1 MASMMLLT
9 ANSQTSYSVGTSV
22 EKKKVLLEEFT
33 GQGCYW
39 CTEGH
44 QMAKLLLMALDGNA
58 YAIAEHTGSLSGVY
72 QGIDLRTDMSNV
84 LGEYYGSEK
93 AGYPCGMV
101 NRCDFF
107 DMGNCILSRSQWM
120 AAAKLI
126 IAQDAPVNL
135 YQKAVYD
142 GTTNTLT
149 VHIEGYYTAAEQ
161 QAEQNLCVVLTQ
173 SGIRAY
179 QNGGGNDYEH
189 NHVLRDNLT
198 PVWGTKLDSPKQ
210 GDYFVRDYTYELPEG
225 IINGVQ
231 MKPEDIEVLSFVTA
245 GQGEVLNVTGGKPEY
260 QNYGEELGA
269 QLSEPLLPIGNRYG
283 YNFFELTFR
292 NMSTQI
298 ISSLTFDVTV
308 NDVTQQQEVTCELGQ
323 YATKELRVPA
333 TYTYAEKGKTKYEV
347 KLTAMNGEPVEPVV
361 YSGSFLTPKTVSQ
374 TVVIQ
379 MMTDNSPEQN
389 RWLLKDAEGNVVQ
402 EFGPFTQKAATI
414 EETVSLEPG
423 TYCFEV
429 TDEYGDGLL
438 NGKKGGLIIHD
449 GSGSLVD
456 QFYQINGWGTRS
468 FFTVEESPTGIDQ
481 HLSPITHQ
489 PSPIYD
495 LQGRLVCRGY
505 EGTMV
510 RGYEISNK
518 EHDSNLA
525 PSHPRTSAPS
535 IRKGIYIQNGRK
547 IIIK

>member
-1 MASMMLLT
+1 
-9 ANSQTSYSVGTSV
+9 
-22 EKKKVLLEEFT
+22 
-33 GQGCYW
+33 
-39 CTEGH
+39 
-44 QMAKLLLMALDGNA
+44 
-58 YAIAEHTGSLSGVY
+58 
-72 QGIDLRTDMSNV
+72 
-84 LGEYYGSEK
+84 
-93 AGYPCGMV
+93 
-101 NRCDFF
+101 
-107 DMGNCILSRSQWM
+107 
-120 AAAKLI
+120 
-126 IAQDAPVNL
+126 
-135 YQKAVYD
+135 
-142 GTTNTLT
+142 
-149 VHIEGYYTAAEQ
+149 
-161 QAEQNLCVVLTQ
+161 
-173 SGIRAY
+173 
-179 QNGGGNDYEH
+179 
-189 NHVLRDNLT
+189 
-198 PVWGTKLDSPKQ
+198 
-210 GDYFVRDYTYELPEG
+210 
-225 IINGVQ
+225 
-231 MKPEDIEVLSFVTA
+231 MKPEDIEVLTFVTA

-333 TYTYAEKGKTKYEV
+333 TYTYAEKGKTKYEL
-347 KLTAMNGEPVEPVV
+347 KLTAMNGEQIEPVV
-361 YSGSFLTPKTVSQ
+361 YSGSFSTPKTVSQ

-402 EFGPFTQKAATI
+402 EFGPFTKKAATI

-449 GSGSLVD
+449 ASGSLVD

-489 PSPIYD
+489 PSPVYD